1 MGTITTSD
9 GTRSSTRLVLR
20 GARGVEPR
28 LAAER
33 RRLGRPGQGG
43 SRGRDDDITD
53 PLTVQ
58 VANLPG
64 ITRDIQSA

>member
-9 GTRSSTRLVLR
+9 GTRSFR
-20 GARGVEPR
+20 GAVVLAHGWPLNADAWDDQAKGEVE
-28 LAAER
+28 EETMT
-33 RRLGRPGQGG
+33 
-43 SRGRDDDITD
+43 ITD

-58 VANLPG
+58 VADLPG